1 MMTDRDLLIQ
11 RFLDQDLTA
20 DERVRFLRLLGEDG
34 SLRRQV
40 LMMERVLAEVP
51 RLPVHHPP
59 PDFIARLMARL
70 PQAPTPSRF
79 ATLGAWLRVPRSLE
93 WNMAGALATAC
104 LVVLVGSL
112 TRQGI
117 PTAPVP
123 SVPSVRM
130 ATMAQS
136 ASVSDMTQQQSPV
149 LVRFV
154 FLNPGARSVALAGD
168 FNGWSPI
175 QTPLQRTGAGA
186 WTATVTVKPGRYHYM
201 FVVDGR
207 QWLTD
212 PSATEVTDDG
222 FGAENAVLEVGTT
235 F

>member
-1 MMTDRDLLIQ
+1 
-11 RFLDQDLTA
+11 
-20 DERVRFLRLLGEDG
+20 
-34 SLRRQV
+34 
-40 LMMERVLAEVP
+40 
-51 RLPVHHPP
+51 
-59 PDFIARLMARL
+59 
-70 PQAPTPSRF
+70 
-79 ATLGAWLRVPRSLE
+79 
-93 WNMAGALATAC
+93 
-104 LVVLVGSL
+104 
-112 TRQGI
+112 
-117 PTAPVP
+117 
-123 SVPSVRM
+123 M